1 MMERLTLKNGLELIL
16 NPMEGYNS
24 VTTGI
29 WIRTGSRYESEKESG
44 SAHFLEH
51 LLFKGTKKRTCEELK
66 RLIEGVGGSFNAFTS
81 EETTCYYV
89 KMPFAKYLTLSLD
102 VLSDM
107 VGSPSLPS
115 EEIERERN
123 VILEEIKM
131 YQDIPAAYVHELF
144 HGLVFPNH
152 PLGRF
157 IAGTPET
164 VGGLTRDSLH
174 NYWQRFYKAK
184 SLVLSIAGNFDSVQ
198 ARNEA
203 VVFFQS
209 IPQGQS
215 LSFLPATEKEPGPG
229 FSLLTK
235 ETEQVHF
242 CLGGRAFSDED
253 ERRWPLSLLTVVL
266 GGNMSS
272 RLFVE
277 VREKRGLAYQI
288 SAGAATLV
296 DTGFFVIDAG
306 TSITTLKE
314 ALKIILGEISRIK
327 EEKVPEE
334 ELSRAKDFVVG
345 QFRLRLESTSEYM
358 NFLGGQLA
366 TRRRIENPE
375 EIIAKIKAVTSEE
388 IKSVARQILQRENL
402 NLALIGP
409 KASQEGITEIIQTQ

>member
-1 MMERLTLKNGLELIL
+1 MEILTLKNGIEIIL
-16 NPMEGYNS
+16 NPMQGYNS

-29 WIRTGSRYESEKESG
+29 WVRTGSRYESEKENG

-51 LLFKGTKKRTCEELK
+51 LLFKGTKKRTGEELK
-66 RLIEGVGGSFNAFTS
+66 RLIEGVGGTFNAFTS

-89 KMPFAKYLTLSLD
+89 KMPFAKHLTLSLD

-107 VGSPSLPS
+107 VASPGLPS

-131 YQDIPAAYVHELF
+131 YQDIPSAYVHELF
-144 HGLVFPNH
+144 HALVFPNH

-164 VGGLTRDSLH
+164 MAGLTRDSLYE
-174 NYWQRFYKAK
+174 YWQRFYRAK

-198 ARNEA
+198 ARKEA
-203 VVFFQS
+203 GDFLQP
-209 IPQGQS
+209 IPEGES
-215 LSFLPATEKEPGPG
+215 LSFLAAKEKDPGPG

-277 VREKRGLAYQI
+277 VREKRGLCYQI

-306 TSITTLKE
+306 TSTTTLRE
-314 ALKIILGEISRIK
+314 ALKIILREISRIK

-334 ELSRAKDFVVG
+334 ELNRAKDFVVG
-345 QFRLRLESTSEYM
+345 QFNLRLESTSEYM
-358 NFLGGQLA
+358 SFLGGQLV
-366 TRRRIENPE
+366 TRRRIETPE

-388 IKSVARQILQRENL
+388 IKSVANQILQRENL

-409 KASQEGITEIIQTQ
+409 QASQEGIKEIII